1 MSSCIHVIYEHHN
14 SEKYLDFGKQKY
26 TRMHMYN
33 QNTQEFTTERKQ
45 LEGTIKQLRH
55 WENNLSLKFNQS
67 RTLDSGYDGSF

>member
-45 LEGTIKQLRH
+45 LRH

-67 RTLDSGYDGSF
+67 HTLDSGYDGSF